1 MPFTSSTPPG
11 EPPEWPKD
19 GPHRRPH
26 LHHMPPHM
34 PHQPPP
40 WWPENEPWPPK
51 RGHLHHNPFFRR
63 LGCLFGIF
71 NLLGVAAFV
80 FVVGYLAHLF
90 GLLHLTPVT
99 VQWTVPVGV
108 IGFAL
113 VISGLVVVGAALR
126 RSFSPLDSLLAA
138 AERVAEGDYA
148 VRVPEK
154 GPRAMRLLARAFN
167 KMASRLHQ
175 TDEQRRNLLADVT
188 HELRTPLT
196 VIQGNLEGMLDGVYP
211 ADETNLRALL
221 DETHLLSRLIDD
233 LRTLALAESGALQ
246 LKKEPTD
253 PLMLI
258 RETMG
263 AFQPQADAAGVTLT
277 VMDATLPLVALD
289 PARMRQV
296 LANLIGNALRYSP
309 VRNAQGSP
317 AGGSVLVRCGLLNDT
332 IQIEVSDNGPGIPV
346 EDLPHIFERFYKS
359 ADSGG
364 MGLGLAI
371 ARHIVLA
378 HGGSIRAESAPGTGT
393 TIRVELPV
401 Q

>member
-1 MPFTSSTPPG
+1 MQNPPPIPPHG
-11 EPPEWPKD
+11 EPPEWPA
-19 GPHRRPH
+19 GWQRRRLR
-26 LHHMPPHM
+26 LHHS
-34 PHQPPP
+34 PPP
-40 WWPENEPWPPK
+40 FAHHEKPAWWPENEAWPPR
-51 RGHLHHNPFFRR
+51 RGHLRHNPFFRR

-71 NLLGVAAFV
+71 NVLGVVAFV
-80 FVVGYLAHLF
+80 FVIGYIAHLF
-90 GLLHLTPVT
+90 GLLHLTPLV
-99 VQWTVPVGV
+99 VQWTVPFGL
-108 IGFAL
+108 IGFVL
-113 VISGLVVVGAALR
+113 VVSGLVLVGFALR
-126 RSFSPLDSLLAA
+126 RSFNPLDNLLAA
-138 AERVAEGDYA
+138 AERVAEGDYT

-154 GPRAMRLLARAFN
+154 GPGAMRSLGRAFN

-175 TDEQRRNLLADVT
+175 VDEQRRTLLADVT

-253 PLMLI
+253 PLLLI
-258 RETMG
+258 RETVG
-263 AFQPQADAAGVTLT
+263 AFQPQADAASVSLT
-277 VMDATLPLVALD
+277 VEGTDLPLVSLD

-309 VRNAQGSP
+309 AGSSVR
-317 AGGSVLVRCGLLNDT
+317 VRCWLAADMF
-332 IQIEVSDNGPGIPV
+332 QIEVCDSGPGIPT

-378 HGGSIRAESAPGTGT
+378 HGGRISAESAPGAGA

-401 Q
+401 K